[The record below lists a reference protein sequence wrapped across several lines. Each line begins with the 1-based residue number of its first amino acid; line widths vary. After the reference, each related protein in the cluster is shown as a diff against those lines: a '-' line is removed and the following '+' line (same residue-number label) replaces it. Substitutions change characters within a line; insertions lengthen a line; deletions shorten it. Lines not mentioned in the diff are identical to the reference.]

1 MNTLPATVA
10 AKPVATFYAFPKT
23 EEKNVVPFTEAVIA
37 KELGDAIAEYD
48 KHVGSA
54 IRAAIRIGHAA
65 MVARD
70 MIEDGKWTKW
80 LEANFP
86 AFSVQW
92 ARRCIQ
98 TAELYNAL
106 EDKCTPQERE
116 TIIDRMT
123 SVEKAAAF
131 LGTVKTLQL
140 GESPLSALE
149 TQQASKPAVKTG
161 RPAKAAKLQLA
172 PKAAKGAPVLEG
184 AQRAKNFAELQEWD
198 DELTQREQE
207 LAERIAAVEAREAA
221 CAERERQL
229 TLAASTGDKPS
240 DFKWPAT
247 AAQKAED
254 ATVKPARKRG
264 DRSGSA
270 QTPPVDTNPAP
281 EAKNASGDDTDVIL

>member
-23 EEKNVVPFTEAVIA
+23 EEKNVVPFTEAAVA

-98 TAELYNAL
+98 TAELYSLL
-106 EDKCTPQERE
+106 EAKCSAEERE

-149 TQQASKPAVKTG
+149 TQQANKPAVKTG
-161 RPAKAAKLQLA
+161 RPAKGAAPKLQLA

-184 AQRAKNFAELQEWD
+184 TQRAKNFAELQEWD

-207 LAERIAAVEAREAA
+207 LAARIEALEAREAA

-229 TLAASTGDKPS
+229 TLAASTGDKPN

-247 AAQKAED
+247 PAQQAQD
-254 ATVKPARKRG
+254 VAVKPARKRG
-264 DRSGSA
+264 GRSGSA

-281 EAKNASGDDTDVIL
+281 EAKNASGDEVL